1 MLKIPHLSILIFS
14 IYSTQKKVLND
25 NKSSSNSS
33 DHIMRY
39 NRHFSNIH
47 QTLPNNITL
56 HNKNIDEV
64 GKIFI
69 EKQVNVQ
76 KSAYCDNKN
85 YEVHSVCFN
94 QYECHL
100 EAVLQMRVSR
110 Q

>member
-69 EKQVNVQ
+69 EKQVMY
-76 KSAYCDNKN
+76 KSLRIVIIRIMKYT
-85 YEVHSVCFN
+85 VCVPIN
-94 QYECHL
+94 MN
-100 EAVLQMRVSR
+100 AI
-110 Q
+110 